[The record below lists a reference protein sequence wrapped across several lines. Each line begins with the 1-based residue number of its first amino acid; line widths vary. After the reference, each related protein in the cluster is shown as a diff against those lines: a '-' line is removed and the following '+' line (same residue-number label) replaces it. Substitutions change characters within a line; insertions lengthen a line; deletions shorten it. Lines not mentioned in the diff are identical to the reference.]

1 METAEIKSLLE
12 KQNKTFEEF
21 KAALAEAQKGGA
33 EANAKVDAIN
43 GELTRI
49 GKEIK
54 DVANRAEAAEAAAAR
69 PNRGNGTKASAEE
82 VAYKTGLFHYIKKG
96 DEGGLRDLERKAM
109 TSGSNVDGGYTVP
122 VEMDQAIDRVAM
134 QMVSMRR
141 LATVRQIT
149 GRSFK
154 KAVTTTGASVGG
166 WGVETTAPSESN
178 AMQLSELEF
187 TLGTLWAEPRATLE
201 LLEDSDQ
208 NVEAWLADEVGITFQ
223 EQEGAAFITG
233 SGINRPRGITD
244 YTMVANASYAWGSI
258 GYIASGASG
267 AFATTTSALS
277 PVDAFIGLYHAL
289 KPIYRPNARWMMS
302 DATVATVRKFKDG
315 QGNLQWKPGASIADG
330 FIETFLGKP
339 IEYDDNMPA
348 VTSNSYSVAIADF
361 KRAYVIVEK
370 LGTQV
375 IRDALT
381 AKPYVKFYTRRR
393 VGGGVQNFEAIK
405 MMKMATS

>member
-1 METAEIKSLLE
+1 MSEEIKSLLE

-21 KAALAEAQKGGA
+21 KGALDEAKKGSG
-33 EANAKVDAIN
+33 EANAKVDRIN
-43 GELTRI
+43 DELTRI
-49 GKEIK
+49 GKELKEI
-54 DVANRAEAAEAAAAR
+54 ANRAEAAEAAAAR
-69 PNRGNGTKASAEE
+69 PNRGNGTKASADEL
-82 VAYKTGLFHYIKKG
+82 AYKSGLFRYIKSG
-96 DEGGLRDLERKAM
+96 EEGGLRDLEKKALA
-109 TSGSNVDGGYTVP
+109 TSVNTDGGYTVHP
-122 VEMDQAIDRVAM
+122 ELDQSIDRVAM

-149 GRSFK
+149 GRSYK
-154 KAVTTTGASVGG
+154 KIVTTTGASVGG
-166 WGVETTAPSESN
+166 WGTETTSPSESN
-178 AMQLSELEF
+178 AMTLSELEF
-187 TLGTLWAEPRATLE
+187 TPGTLWAEPRATLE
-201 LLEDSDQ
+201 LMEDSDQ

-223 EQEGAAFITG
+223 EQEGTAFITG
-233 SGINRPRGITD
+233 NGINRPRGITD

-258 GYIASGASG
+258 GYIASGGSG
-267 AFATTTSALS
+267 AFATTSTSVS

-289 KPIYRPNARWMMS
+289 KPVYRPNARWMMS
-302 DATVATVRKFKDG
+302 DATVSTVRKFKDG
-315 QGNLQWKPGASIADG
+315 SGNLQWKPGASVSDG

-348 VTSNSYSVAIADF
+348 VASNSYSVAIADW

-405 MMKMATS
+405 TMKMATS

>member
-1 METAEIKSLLE
+1 MSDEIKALLE

-21 KAALAEAQKGGA
+21 KGALEESKKGGA

-49 GKEIK
+49 GKELK
-54 DVANRAEAAEAAAAR
+54 ALAVNVEAAEAAAAR
-69 PNRGNGTKASAEE
+69 PSRGNGTKATAEE
-82 VAYKTGLFHYIKKG
+82 MAYKKGLFGYLRKG
-96 DEGGLRDLERKAM
+96 EEGGLRDLEQKAL
-109 TSGSNVDGGYTVP
+109 TSGSNPDGGYTVHA
-122 VEMDQAIDRVAM
+122 ELDSMIDRVAHA
-134 QMVSMRR
+134 QVSMRG
-141 LATVRQIT
+141 LATVRQIS
-149 GRSFK
+149 GRSYK
-154 KAVTTTGASVGG
+154 KLVTTTGASIGG
-166 WGVETTAPSESN
+166 WGTETTAPSESN
-178 AMQLSELEF
+178 APSLKEIEI

-208 NVEAWLADEVGITFQ
+208 NIEAWLGDEVGITFQ

-233 SGINRPRGITD
+233 TGINRPRGITD
-244 YTMVANASYAWGSI
+244 YDKVANASYAWGSI

-267 AFATTTSALS
+267 AFATPSSSVS
-277 PVDAFIGLYHAL
+277 PVDAFSDLYHAL
-289 KPIYRPNARWMMS
+289 KPVYRPGAQWLMS

-315 QGNLQWKPGASIADG
+315 QGNLQWKPGQSVSEG
-330 FIETFLGKP
+330 YVETFLGKP
-339 IEYDDNMPA
+339 INYDDNMPA
-348 VTSNSYSVAIADF
+348 VASNSYSVAIADF

-393 VGGGVQNFEAIK
+393 VGGGIQNFEAIK
-405 MMKMATS
+405 LMKMASS